1 MREQRRHTNRFK
13 LNTRDGGHVCL
24 TLAKG
29 GRKSRQLPAA
39 GAAAGW
45 CEGLEASLPCALVIG
60 AAGEG
65 TCA

>member
-1 MREQRRHTNRFK
+1 M
-13 LNTRDGGHVCL
+13 CL
-24 TLAKG
+24 TPAKG

-45 CEGLEASLPCALVIG
+45 CKGLEASLPCALVLG